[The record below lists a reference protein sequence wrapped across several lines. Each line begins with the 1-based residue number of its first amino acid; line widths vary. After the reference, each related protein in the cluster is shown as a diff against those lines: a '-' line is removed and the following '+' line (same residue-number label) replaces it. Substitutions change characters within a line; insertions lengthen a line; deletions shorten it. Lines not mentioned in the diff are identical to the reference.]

1 MLVVFSMK
9 WPISLLR
16 LVVFLMLIPNAMGPT
31 NMARSPNDSLHFLNF
46 HFDLPAASQCTH
58 ESLKWWK
65 T

>member
-31 NMARSPNDSLHFLNF
+31 NMARSLNF